1 MTREDTWRRAQW
13 PPLSRPVLLPDVH
26 RQQTALLT
34 RPCSVERESEISPG
48 TVPPAPPPKDNPSHR
63 PRKPANWDGP
73 TPSTFGHHRKQLAV
87 LETSGGRVPSISRN
101 PPTASSANSQVAPWS
116 TAPNANNMANSVWS
130 SFFNDSNEDVSQSS
144 PGFRPGTGT
153 REDSMGFPVKDDRR
167 PSVASAT
174 TVSSTGSKS
183 SMGRNFHKRLQN
195 VFGEDFPA
203 DDRQNSDSSLGT
215 PQRNRG
221 NSLSNTIG
229 SKHQSR
235 PTSPTSSR
243 PRTPQASSEVT
254 PWEFQDSKVS
264 LFTTRGRRFVFCSHA
279 PALLLYRRL
288 QTRITNPS

>member
-1 MTREDTWRRAQW
+1 M
-13 PPLSRPVLLPDVH
+13 
-26 RQQTALLT
+26 
-34 RPCSVERESEISPG
+34 
-48 TVPPAPPPKDNPSHR
+48 
-63 PRKPANWDGP
+63 
-73 TPSTFGHHRKQLAV
+73 
-87 LETSGGRVPSISRN
+87 PSISRN

-116 TAPNANNMANSVWS
+116 TAPNGNNMTNNSVWS

-153 REDSMGFPVKDDRR
+153 REDSMGFPMKDDRR

-264 LFTTRGRRFVFCSHA
+264 LVHIQRK
-279 PALLLYRRL
+279 ALRLSLMLLPYYSTADLGPVSLTPHRTFPLPLSMAAVVPPSNILPNRVD
-288 QTRITNPS
+288 RITSCT